1 MFPPSR
7 AIKSATLGC
16 TSTTNACEVD
26 DSASPTRRRSMFTAA
41 VCGESTTPAP
51 LHVGQGTVIVPR
63 NPSVT
68 FLRVISTKPRGESS
82 TTSVSYTHLRA
93 HETKANNVCRT
104 LLEKKKKKK
113 KKNK

>member
-1 MFPPSR
+1 MFPSSR

-68 FLRVISTKPRGESS
+68 FWRVISTKPRGCLLY
-82 TTSVSYTHLRA
+82 TSDA
-93 HETKANNVCRT
+93 ADD
-104 LLEKKKKKK
+104 LLCVDLGGRRIIKQKQHKLKFLAC
-113 KKNK
+113 N